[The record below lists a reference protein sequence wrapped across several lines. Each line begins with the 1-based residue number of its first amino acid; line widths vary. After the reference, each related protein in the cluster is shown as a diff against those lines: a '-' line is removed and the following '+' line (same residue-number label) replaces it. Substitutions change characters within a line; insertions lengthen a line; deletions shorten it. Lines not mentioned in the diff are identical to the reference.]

1 MDLKRNLMWKEKLY
15 GVDSCYFPSA
25 AEMPDQMC
33 RFSTYRSSADKE
45 SKKGAPRFAF
55 FCKYDIF
62 YL

>member
-1 MDLKRNLMWKEKLY
+1 M
-15 GVDSCYFPSA
+15 F
-25 AEMPDQMC
+25 DQMC